1 MVSRHGTVHR
11 GDQVQNFTDDDLYVV
26 IPAAAAIHVH
36 W

>member
-11 GDQVQNFTDDDLYVV
+11 GDQVQNLAADDLYVV
-26 IPAAAAIHVH
+26 IPAAATIRVR